1 MSAPTVPGAGADT
14 ADGTWHRLHPLT
26 PLVRG
31 WKVVAV
37 LVAIIA
43 QQRGDELV
51 SHGLPSRQEALISLG
66 VIAGAAVV
74 GGLYALLAW
83 QRAAYRVDGDTLQL
97 HTGVLFRQQ
106 RQARLDRLQAVDV
119 VRPLLARFFGLAEL
133 RLEVAGGKDSAISLS
148 LLRES
153 DAQQLRNTLLA
164 RAAGVAYDG
173 EVAPEAPEHEVLTV
187 PVATTLESFARSG
200 FVIVAVV
207 ALVAGVVTVV
217 VTRQPAVLAGF
228 LPVVLGVGGTAWGRF
243 TSAFGFRVATSPDGL
258 RLHHGL
264 LTTRAQTVP
273 PGRVQVVRLRQP
285 LLWRSRDW
293 WKLEVNVA
301 GYSGGAGGGN
311 DVGKDS
317 AGQEN
322 VLLTVGSRAEALL
335 VLRLALPALAGTLA
349 EEPGGPTL
357 QAIEAGMTATDTS
370 GGFVVAPRRTRWLDP
385 VGWRRH
391 GVSVLDDVL
400 LMRRGVVVR
409 ELDVVPHAR
418 TQSLGVRQGPLQR
431 RLDVAT
437 FVVHSTQGPIAPS
450 VAHLPTAVTGD
461 LLDQQ
466 AERGRVARASRGDL
480 DQGRWMQSA
489 EEGAR

>member
-1 MSAPTVPGAGADT
+1 MSAPVNPGAGADT

-37 LVAIIA
+37 IVAVIA

-51 SHGLPSRQEALISLG
+51 SHGLPSRQEALISLA
-66 VIAGAAVV
+66 VIAGAAVI

-83 QRAAYRVDGDTLQL
+83 QRAAYRVEGDTLQL

-133 RLEVAGGKDSAISLS
+133 KLEVAGGKDSAISLS

-187 PVATTLESFARSG
+187 PVSTTLESFARSALA
-200 FVIVAVV
+200 VVVVV

-243 TSAFGFRVATSPDGL
+243 TSAFGFRVATSPDGI

-301 GYSGGAGGGN
+301 GYSGSGGGGN
-311 DVGKDS
+311 DVSKDS

-335 VLRLALPALAGTLA
+335 VLRLALPALAGTLSRA
-349 EEPGGPTL
+349 L
-357 QAIEAGMTATDTS
+357 RRADAGRDRGRHDRHRRRRRLRHRSSPHPLARS
-370 GGFVVAPRRTRWLDP
+370 HRLAPPRRERARRRPAVAPRRARARA
-385 VGWRRH
+385 GRRAA
-391 GVSVLDDVL
+391 
-400 LMRRGVVVR
+400 R
-409 ELDVVPHAR
+409 PHAEPR
-418 TQSLGVRQGPLQR
+418 RAAGPAAAPARRRDVRGA
-431 RLDVAT
+431 LD
-437 FVVHSTQGPIAPS
+437 
-450 VAHLPTAVTGD
+450 
-461 LLDQQ
+461 
-466 AERGRVARASRGDL
+466 ARADRAVRGAPAH
-480 DQGRWMQSA
+480 R
-489 EEGAR
+489 RRR